1 MVEEQELVE
10 AMVIAQTEDRQTT
23 DITIDVHLTE
33 DHQTADIPIDAHLMT
48 DDHEEGGKLCQ
59 EATEQVPEE
68 WGLEQA
74 GGLGLVDWA

>member
-1 MVEEQELVE
+1 MEEDPEQVED
-10 AMVIAQTEDRQTT
+10 MVIAQTEDRQTT

-48 DDHEEGGKLCQ
+48 EDHEEGGKLCQ

-68 WGLEQA
+68 WDKEQ
-74 GGLGLVDWA
+74 VEV